1 MTFKIS
7 DDRFQQLL
15 QIEESVNCD
24 IGAGID
30 HGANLGAYLAKA
42 TQYIDQTKLIAL
54 LQSEIGELLP
64 AEDVEAIAAKVQ
76 QQVYQHLQQRRSA

>member
-1 MTFKIS
+1 MTFKMS
-7 DDRFQQLL
+7 DERLQQLL

-30 HGANLGAYLAKA
+30 QGANLGAYLAAA
-42 TQYIDQTKLIAL
+42 TQYVDHTKLVAL
-54 LQSEIGELLP
+54 LQSEIGGLLP
-64 AEDVEAIAAKVQ
+64 AEDLEAIAAEVQ

>member
-7 DDRFQQLL
+7 EDRLQRLL

-30 HGANLGAYLAKA
+30 HGAHLGAYLAEA
-42 TQYIDQTKLIAL
+42 MQHIDQTKLLAL
-54 LQSEIGELLP
+54 LQSELGTLL
-64 AEDVEAIAAKVQ
+64 ETEEVEAIAAQVQ
-76 QQVYQHLQQRRSA
+76 QQIHQHLIEKRSV

>member
-7 DDRFQQLL
+7 GDRFQQLL
-15 QIEESVNCD
+15 QIEKSVNCD
-24 IGAGID
+24 ISAGID
-30 HGANLGAYLAKA
+30 HGANLGAYRAEA

-64 AEDVEAIAAKVQ
+64 AEDVEAIAAQVQ